1 MPASSTGKW
10 VQRAGATGGGRTY
23 RGQRPTN
30 WYIAIL
36 IIVVVGLASVIFA
49 RYQYQN
55 PASASAANEPTV
67 GTTWHAGFDYY
78 VCGTQEPALP
88 AAKSGN
94 AGIITTGNGVMQIA
108 PKTSAEAGAN
118 ATLGRFIQNTP
129 GAKLSASELQYP
141 GSALYKNGQA
151 CPSGTPDAGK
161 TGTVQVSYWPT
172 LESKLSVSL
181 TGDPSSLKLGN
192 NMLITMAFAP
202 ENTKLPKPPGTTVIA
217 VLQAAQSS
225 GTTATTAPTTATTA
239 PTTATTAP
247 ASTTTVPATT
257 TTGAKG

>member
-10 VQRAGATGGGRTY
+10 SSAPVHRRRQDLSRAA
-23 RGQRPTN
+23 PDN

-141 GSALYKNGQA
+141 GSTLYKNGQA
-151 CPSGTPDAGK
+151 CPSGTPERGK

-192 NMLITMAFAP
+192 NMLITWPSPGEHEAP
-202 ENTKLPKPPGTTVIA
+202 QAPGTTVIA

>member
-1 MPASSTGKW
+1 MGHASELHGEMGPARRCHRRS
-10 VQRAGATGGGRTY
+10 RTY

-108 PKTSAEAGAN
+108 PKTSARPAPMPRSGASSR
-118 ATLGRFIQNTP
+118 THP
-129 GAKLSASELQYP
+129 V
-141 GSALYKNGQA
+141 
-151 CPSGTPDAGK
+151 PS
-161 TGTVQVSYWPT
+161 
-172 LESKLSVSL
+172 
-181 TGDPSSLKLGN
+181 
-192 NMLITMAFAP
+192 
-202 ENTKLPKPPGTTVIA
+202 
-217 VLQAAQSS
+217 
-225 GTTATTAPTTATTA
+225 
-239 PTTATTAP
+239 
-247 ASTTTVPATT
+247 
-257 TTGAKG
+257 